1 MCSVFQNCCIE
12 LQLQQLGG
20 VLKIVSPCT
29 LVPTVVF
36 HYCMSVLHSMNNLA
50 ETAYQ
55 AREECENRCVLEPWF
70 SCDLCLD
77 IYLFIVRL
85 GISISGVLSFTGL
98 FSDKLFIRRNV
109 KIAIQAQNVKI
120 WSFGSFLGLASR

>member
-1 MCSVFQNCCIE
+1 MYFGAH
-12 LQLQQLGG
+12 L
-20 VLKIVSPCT
+20 LKIVSPCT

-77 IYLFIVRL
+77 IHLFIVRL
-85 GISISGVLSFTGL
+85 GISISGVLSLRFL
-98 FSDKLFIRRNV
+98 FS
-109 KIAIQAQNVKI
+109 
-120 WSFGSFLGLASR
+120 W